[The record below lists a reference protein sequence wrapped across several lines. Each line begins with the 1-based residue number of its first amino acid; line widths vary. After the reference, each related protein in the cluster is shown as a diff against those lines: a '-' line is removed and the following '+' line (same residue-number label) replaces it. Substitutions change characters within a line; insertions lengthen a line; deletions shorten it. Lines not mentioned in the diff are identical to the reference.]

1 MVISSTSALEVSIH
15 AVSPELSGS
24 GGAFAA
30 SAGVARASAAS
41 PPNPASATRFQFTM
55 FILCSPDAK
64 FRNCPKFPMP
74 LKRVVVGLAGADAHD
89 LLESGD
95 EDLAV
100 AHLAGFRFGGDRLDH
115 GLRHR
120 RFHRDLDLDLGQEAH
135 GVFRAAVDFRVAL
148 LAAEALDLGDGHALD
163 AKRRQRFAHLI
174 QPERLDDRGD
184 QLHRLMPS
192 KSPLTPYQE
201 LCRAAANCK
210 ALELLGYFLE
220 CECERP
226 PSAYDLGNFRQSHKT
241 SAPRMR
247 HLHCNLRLIIY
258 PARSVLQGRTSAR
271 PGGGVSDAERN
282 NDQAFVDG

>member
-89 LLESGD
+89 LLERGD
-95 EDLAV
+95 D
-100 AHLAGFRFGGDRLDH
+100 
-115 GLRHR
+115 
-120 RFHRDLDLDLGQEAH
+120 
-135 GVFRAAVDFRVAL
+135 
-148 LAAEALDLGDGHALD
+148 HALD

-210 ALELLGYFLE
+210 ALELLGFFLE
-220 CECERP
+220 CYCKRP